1 MKTYFLLAM
10 LCISFCCK
18 AQTAT
23 NFSTKIEING
33 IKLGYSYTI
42 EELKKIL
49 GTPTRCY
56 TWGEAGEED
65 FGTNITFKNVDI
77 RLDYRNIVEY
87 IYADSSNFTIKPY
100 SFIKYGEPLSR
111 INEIPNITEKRNGK
125 NAIWLYINYADC
137 DPILVFYNKDTQ
149 KIVGVSAWIDLY

>member
-65 FGTNITFKNVDI
+65 SQRQTRHGHLPFLPHRYRQSLPGHRGGCPERRKKTRGIKLNCSLQHWRGSAQ
-77 RLDYRNIVEY
+77 RLPLEGKLSK
-87 IYADSSNFTIKPY
+87 IYDF
-100 SFIKYGEPLSR
+100 
-111 INEIPNITEKRNGK
+111 
-125 NAIWLYINYADC
+125 
-137 DPILVFYNKDTQ
+137 
-149 KIVGVSAWIDLY
+149 

>member
-1 MKTYFLLAM
+1 M
-10 LCISFCCK
+10 
-18 AQTAT
+18 
-23 NFSTKIEING
+23 
-33 IKLGYSYTI
+33 
-42 EELKKIL
+42 KKIL
-49 GTPTRCY
+49 GAPTRCH

-100 SFIKYGEPLSR
+100 SVIKYGEPLSR
-111 INEIPNITEKRNGK
+111 INEIPNITEKRNSK

-149 KIVGVSAWIDLY
+149 KIVGVSASIEIY